1 MVEAQQIICMMPLI
15 NVQLNAVTHEVIMKF
30 MEIANFDIIPL
41 ENIFPEVFEMPD
53 GESFNEV
60 LESFDFDSQFFIYN
74 VGTPLVIILVVFLI
88 ILGLF
93 MLECIPKCRNYR
105 LKSLQKFCKLKTKG
119 IHATMFWSTPISIL

>member
-93 MLECIPKCRNYR
+93 IILLMNL
-105 LKSLQKFCKLKTKG
+105 LK
-119 IHATMFWSTPISIL
+119 